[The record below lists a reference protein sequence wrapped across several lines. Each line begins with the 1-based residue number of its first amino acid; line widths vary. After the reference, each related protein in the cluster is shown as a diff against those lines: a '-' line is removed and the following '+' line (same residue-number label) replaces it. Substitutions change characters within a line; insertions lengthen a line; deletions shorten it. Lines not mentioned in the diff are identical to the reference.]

1 MEIIKIFG
9 KEHEVIKRYE
19 LTDEYMREHKLS
31 YKKRITVK
39 CLETGIISDFA
50 NTCNL

>member
-1 MEIIKIFG
+1 MEIIMIFG

-19 LTDEYMREHKLS
+19 LTDEYMREHELL